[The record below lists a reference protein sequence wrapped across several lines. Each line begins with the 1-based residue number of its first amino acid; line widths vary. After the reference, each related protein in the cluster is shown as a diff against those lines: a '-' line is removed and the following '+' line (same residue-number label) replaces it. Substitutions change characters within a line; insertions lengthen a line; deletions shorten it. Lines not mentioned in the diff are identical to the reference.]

1 MRTTSWR
8 GWLAG
13 ALIGVVGLWAL
24 SLGSGLTPQAL
35 GQAQGA
41 ICLYFDQTGP
51 GDLSFNDMAL
61 LGAQQ
66 AAEEFGLE
74 IRTATAASEAAFL
87 PDLQTLARSGECLVI
102 IGVGFLLSDALPE
115 AARQFPQ
122 QRFAFIDGPS
132 FDVPNLLGVLFR
144 EQEAGAPVGVVAAL
158 VALAHGDKL
167 IGAVAGAEIPPVWRY
182 EAGYRFG
189 AHWAVAWY
197 NRYVGEG
204 ATLEVRV
211 PYTGRFDDPAL
222 GKTTAEALLQAG
234 ARNLLGIAGAT
245 HLGVFDAVE
254 EAARAEGRE
263 IGPPFAYGADAA
275 QEYIKP
281 GFILASGRKRVDVG
295 TYEAVRQALQ
305 QPDAQAYGGRD
316 LLLGLKQEGTGFSTI
331 QDVKTFI
338 DFAVNAGYPLAGTPD
353 EVLAKVI
360 QARISV
366 PAYVWVALD
375 EFQSALRAGEI
386 ELPEADTPEQIAQVR
401 EQYP

>member
-1 MRTTSWR
+1 MRKTWR

-13 ALIGVVGLWAL
+13 ALVALVGLWAL
-24 SLGSGLTPQAL
+24 GPGLSPQAL

-61 LGAQQ
+61 AGAQR
-66 AAEEFGLE
+66 ASEEFGLE
-74 IRTATAASEAAFL
+74 LKTATAASEASYL
-87 PDLQTLARSGECLVI
+87 PDLQAFARSGECLII

-115 AARQFPQ
+115 AARQFPDQ
-122 QRFAFIDGPS
+122 KFAFIDGPS
-132 FDVPNLLGVLFR
+132 SDIPNLLGVLFR

-158 VALAHGDKL
+158 VALANGDAL

-189 AHWAVAWY
+189 AHWAVDWY

-204 ATLEVRV
+204 ATIEVRV

-222 GKTTAEALLQAG
+222 GKTTAEALLKAG
-234 ARNLLGIAGAT
+234 ARNILGIAGAT
-245 HLGVFDAVE
+245 HLGAFDAVE

-295 TYEAVRQALQ
+295 TYTAVQ
-305 QPDAQAYGGRD
+305 QAYQGTFQGGSN
-316 LLLGLKQEGTGFSTI
+316 LLLGLKEEGTGFSTI

-338 DFAVNAGYPLAGTPD
+338 NFAVNAGYPLAGTPED
-353 EVLAKVI
+353 VLSKVI
-360 QARISV
+360 QARMSV
-366 PAYVWVALD
+366 PSYVWVALD

-386 ELPEADTPEQIAQVR
+386 TLPEADTPEQIAQVR